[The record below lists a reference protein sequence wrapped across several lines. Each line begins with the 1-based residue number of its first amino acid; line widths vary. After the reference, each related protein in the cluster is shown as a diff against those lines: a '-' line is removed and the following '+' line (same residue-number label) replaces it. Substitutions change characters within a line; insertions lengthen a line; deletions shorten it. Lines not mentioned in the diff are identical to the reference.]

1 MDPTD
6 FLKLLANAKG
16 IIGNSSVGL
25 RECSFLGVPCLNI
38 GNRQKRRTRANNLI
52 DMPYNRENIIN
63 ALNLIKNKARPR
75 TSNLYGDGNSGKRIA
90 EILTRLPLNIEKQ
103 IQY

>member
-1 MDPTD
+1 
-6 FLKLLANAKG
+6 
-16 IIGNSSVGL
+16 
-25 RECSFLGVPCLNI
+25 
-38 GNRQKRRTRANNLI
+38 
-52 DMPYNRENIIN
+52 MPYNRENIIN